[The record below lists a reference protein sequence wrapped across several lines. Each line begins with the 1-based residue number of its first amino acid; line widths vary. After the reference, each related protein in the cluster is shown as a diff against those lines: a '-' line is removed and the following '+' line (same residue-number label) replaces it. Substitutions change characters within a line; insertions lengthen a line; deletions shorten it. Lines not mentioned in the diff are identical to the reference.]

1 MADMCDTC
9 GDGVVELL
17 RKILSEQ
24 RDSFNRLG
32 QINETIAGAD
42 GSGDN
47 VSLVGINGIVPSVGC
62 GVSTTGTLR
71 VAQATD
77 CNVQSIG
84 ALAHDVANTLAN
96 QPQVEG
102 FEAIAHGTNPT
113 AVAAGDVTKAY
124 ANRAGVPFV
133 IGGHPNIITL
143 RANST
148 VVQADVALVTVGAGA
163 KIVVTRCSVT
173 ADNANT
179 VDVAAR
185 IGFGAATTPTT
196 TGVVLSHP
204 GIAAGSGVIEG
215 TGAGI
220 LGVGAD
226 GEDLRITNEVPTGG
240 SIDAVISY
248 YTIES

>member
-17 RKILSEQ
+17 RKILEQ
-24 RDSFNRLG
+24 ERDSFDRLA
-32 QINETIAGAD
+32 QINDSVAAGGAT
-42 GSGDN
+42 GASN
-47 VSLVGINGIVPSVGC
+47 ITGINGVAPSAGC
-62 GVSTTGTLR
+62 GVSTAGTLR

-143 RANST
+143 RANSA
-148 VVQADVALVTVGAGA
+148 VVQADIALVTVGAGS
-163 KIVVTRCSVT
+163 KIVVTAV
-173 ADNANT
+173 AALVANSTT
-179 VDVAAR
+179 VDVSVR
-185 IGFGAATTPTT
+185 VGFGAATTPTT
-196 TGVVLSHP
+196 TGVVLTHP
-204 GIAAGSGVIEG
+204 GIAPGSGYNRG
-215 TGAGI
+215 DGSGI
-220 LGVGAD
+220 LGIGAD
-226 GEDLRITNEVPTGG
+226 GEDLRVTNSVPTTG
-240 SIDAVISY
+240 SIDILVSY

>member
-9 GDGVVELL
+9 GDGVVDLL
-17 RKILSEQ
+17 KKILSEQ
-24 RDSFNRLG
+24 RDSFVRLG
-32 QINETIAGAD
+32 QINQTVAAGGAT
-42 GSGDN
+42 GASN
-47 VSLVGINGIVPSVGC
+47 LTGINGVAPSTGC
-62 GVSTTGTLR
+62 GTSDAGTQR

-143 RANST
+143 RANAAIAQT
-148 VVQADVALVTVGAGA
+148 DVALVTVGAGA
-163 KIVVTRCSVT
+163 KIVVTAIAALV
-173 ADNANT
+173 ANSTT
-179 VDVAAR
+179 VDTSVR

-196 TGVVLSHP
+196 TGVVLTHP
-204 GIAAGSGVIEG
+204 GIAPGSGYNRG
-215 TGAGI
+215 DGSGI

-226 GEDLRITNEVPTGG
+226 GEDLRITNSVPTTG
-240 SIDAVISY
+240 SIDALVSY
-248 YTIES
+248 YTIPS